1 MHQAPKIVDAS
12 RTGMLEQTRANFP
25 AQTLLRL
32 LYIAI
37 SLFGIGY
44 ELIKVEPV
52 RWPLIAGYAGIIMV
66 TALLLR
72 QRHHEA

>member
-1 MHQAPKIVDAS
+1 
-12 RTGMLEQTRANFP
+12 MLNPVRAKFP
-25 AQTLLRL
+25 ARTFLRL

-44 ELIKVEPV
+44 ELMKVEPV
-52 RWPLIAGYAGIIMV
+52 RWPLVAGYVGIIAV

-72 QRHHEA
+72 QRRNEA

>member
-1 MHQAPKIVDAS
+1 M
-12 RTGMLEQTRANFP
+12 
-25 AQTLLRL
+25 RL

-44 ELIKVEPV
+44 ELMKVEPV
-52 RWPLIAGYAGIIMV
+52 RWPLVAGYVGIIAV

-72 QRHHEA
+72 QRRNEA